1 MTNIALARG
10 SVAIERAFI
19 FLISSGGE
27 KSCDLE
33 LYVKKDFSPPARNHS
48 CERGR
53 DGITGAKSFLDPAQR
68 YYADSVLTETFQ
80 ESATSLSPLLT
91 ASRRNV
97 WRFAPESVPWLHPK
111 YLFAREWLKPR
122 AGTCRPS
129 ADNQRRIKFY
139 PHRCVR

>member
-1 MTNIALARG
+1 MTRIKTPVNSIGYRSYNNLGLPSSTMTNIALARG

-33 LYVKKDFSPPARNHS
+33 LYVKKDFSPPARNHG

-68 YYADSVLTETFQ
+68 YCGF
-80 ESATSLSPLLT
+80 
-91 ASRRNV
+91 
-97 WRFAPESVPWLHPK
+97 
-111 YLFAREWLKPR
+111 R
-122 AGTCRPS
+122 ANGNFSGKC
-129 ADNQRRIKFY
+129 NQ
-139 PHRCVR
+139 PVAAAHCQP